1 MVGSDRTSSYFL
13 AIRQAISRAIVAF
26 YQKCSGWMNGLRLD
40 VNEQEKREIKDIL
53 VKYDRSLIAAG
64 RSGVND

>member
-1 MVGSDRTSSYFL
+1 MD
-13 AIRQAISRAIVAF
+13 
-26 YQKCSGWMNGLRLD
+26 LRLD
-40 VNEQEKREIKDIL
+40 VNEQDKPEIKDIL